1 MSNSGT
7 LDRAGKDRTDLY
19 SDITHTI
26 IKQLEAG
33 RLPWVQPWGKVEGGA
48 ELGLPKNAS
57 TCRAYSG
64 INILIL
70 WGAVFER
77 GFTGQS
83 WLTFKQALDL
93 GGNVRKG
100 ERGTQIVYADTFIPE
115 KERMRSEQ
123 SGQDAVS
130 IPFLKRFTVF
140 NTDQCEGLSEDI
152 RSSVSPVP
160 EGMIEARVEAL
171 IKATGIEFRIGGN
184 KAFYSPSHDF
194 VQVPPP
200 QAYFEPINWH
210 RTALHEMGHATG
222 HSNRLNRNQSGSF
235 GSKDYAFEE
244 LIAEIASAFLCAS
257 LDIVPT
263 VRHADYIGSWH
274 EVLKNDN
281 RAIFRAARAAS
292 KSADYLL
299 AFVTNDDDVSKC
311 RHYDQSQ
318 SKDRNSWIGTA
329 PPLDNS

>member
-1 MSNSGT
+1 
-7 LDRAGKDRTDLY
+7 
-19 SDITHTI
+19 
-26 IKQLEAG
+26 
-33 RLPWVQPWGKVEGGA
+33 
-48 ELGLPKNAS
+48 
-57 TCRAYSG
+57 
-64 INILIL
+64 
-70 WGAVFER
+70 
-77 GFTGQS
+77 
-83 WLTFKQALDL
+83 
-93 GGNVRKG
+93 
-100 ERGTQIVYADTFIPE
+100 
-115 KERMRSEQ
+115 
-123 SGQDAVS
+123 
-130 IPFLKRFTVF
+130 
-140 NTDQCEGLSEDI
+140 
-152 RSSVSPVP
+152 
-160 EGMIEARVEAL
+160 MIEARVEAL